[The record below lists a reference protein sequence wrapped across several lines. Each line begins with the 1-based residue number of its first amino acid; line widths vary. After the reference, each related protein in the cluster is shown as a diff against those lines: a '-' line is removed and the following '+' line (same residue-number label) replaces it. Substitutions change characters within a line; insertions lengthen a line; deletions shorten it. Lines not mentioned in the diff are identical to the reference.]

1 MKEGKSFGGKAL
13 LIILLAVVVYLPSMG
28 GGFIWDDDILITEN
42 RVVRANDGLYRFW
55 FTTDA
60 ADYYPLTGS
69 LWWLEWRLWGNS
81 PVGYRVVNL
90 ALHAANA
97 VLLWLILRR
106 LNVPGAWLAGLV
118 FAIHPVNVA
127 TVAWISEQKNTL
139 SMLFY
144 ALAILLY
151 LKFEDDGHG
160 RWYGL
165 SLAAFLLALF
175 SKAAVVTLPV
185 ALLGCVW
192 WRQGRVRWRD
202 LLHTVPFFVLSL
214 VLGLVTM
221 WFQYEHSLKLH
232 PMRMVGFPFRL
243 AAAGWVPW
251 FYLYK
256 ALLPFNLCLIYPLW
270 KINASSFISYV
281 PGAVLVG
288 CLALFWWK
296 RKTWGRPW
304 FFALGYFGVTLFPVL
319 GFFDQSFYEFSLVAD
334 HWQYYSIIAVIALV
348 VGIGDTLCR
357 RTGQQGQNNGAV
369 LAAAVLMLLGLATW
383 TRSSVYGN
391 PEALWRDTEKKNPDA
406 WIAHTYVGLILCQQG
421 RLEEAI
427 SEYEWALRDK
437 PDFFAAYNDLGVA
450 LEQAGREPK
459 AIEAWERALQIKPD
473 FIDARINLANARLRA
488 GQVAEAIE
496 QYEQVLRIDPNVPV
510 AHSNLGVA
518 LEQAGRMPEAIEQ
531 WKQALRIQPDFTL
544 AQSNLARVQGT
555 R

>member
-1 MKEGKSFGGKAL
+1 MKEGKSLGGKAF
-13 LIILLAVVVYLPSMG
+13 LIILLAVVVYLPSLG
-28 GGFIWDDDILITEN
+28 GGFIWDDDVLITDN

-60 ADYYPLTGS
+60 PDYYPLTGS
-69 LWWLEWRLWGNS
+69 LWWLEWRLWGTS
-81 PVGYRVVNL
+81 PVGYRVVSL

-106 LNVPGAWLAGLV
+106 LKVPGAWLAGLV

-127 TVAWISEQKNTL
+127 TVAWICEQKSTL

-151 LKFEDDGHG
+151 LKFEDEGHR

-165 SLAAFLLALF
+165 SLTAFLLALF
-175 SKAAVVTLPV
+175 SKTAVVMLPV
-185 ALLGCVW
+185 VLLGCVW

-202 LLHTVPFFVLSL
+202 LLHTVSFFLLSL
-214 VLGLVTM
+214 VLGLVTL
-221 WFQYEHSLKLH
+221 WFQYEHALILH
-232 PMRMVGFPFRL
+232 PLRRVGLPFRL

-256 ALLPFNLCLIYPLW
+256 ALLPFNLCVLYPLW
-270 KINASSFISYV
+270 KINASRFVSYV
-281 PGAVLVG
+281 PGAALAA

-304 FFALGYFGVTLFPVL
+304 FFALGYFVVTLFPVL

-334 HWQYYSIIAVIALV
+334 HWQYYSIIGAIALAI
-348 VGIGDTLCR
+348 GIGDTLCR
-357 RTGQQGQNNGAV
+357 RTGEQGQRNGAV
-369 LAAAVLMLLGLATW
+369 ASLAVLAVLGLATW

-391 PEALWRDTEKKNPDA
+391 TEALWRDTARKNPDA
-406 WIAHTYVGLILCQQG
+406 WMAHNYLGLSLRREG

-427 SEYEWALRDK
+427 SEYTRALQIK
-437 PDFFAAYNDLGVA
+437 PDSIAAYNNLGVA
-450 LEQAGREPK
+450 LEQAGRVPK
-459 AIEAWERALQIKPD
+459 AIEQWERALQIKPD

-544 AQSNLARVQGT
+544 AQRNLARVQGT